1 MFVIPSIMA
10 GARARIS
17 SVVIS
22 APGLWGPVPAAAAA
36 TAQKFPLAPVLP
48 GAGRAIVPA
57 PMPTADARPE
67 LSQIL
72 AQEGRRRRHRIVL
85 RWGLVVGLVG
95 AVAAAVVIWRP
106 RADANAPKYRGA
118 AVVRGEV
125 VHEVSA
131 TGRVEAR
138 STVSVGAEISGR
150 IATVEV
156 NYNDIVK
163 KGQVLARFDTAS
175 LHAQL
180 DQSKASLA
188 AARVAVEEAVLGAK
202 QAHQERVRVDQL
214 FAAGAVGSAERDN
227 AVTADERA
235 AAEVHS
241 MRAQVAL
248 QHASFEL
255 ASTNRH
261 RAEILAPI
269 DGVVLSRAVD
279 PGQTVAASFQAP
291 VLFVLA
297 EDLAKMQVV
306 AAIDEADVGQV
317 QPGQAAHFTV
327 DAFPDQRF
335 EAVVTELR
343 NSPVITQNVVTYE
356 AILAVENPEHKLRPG
371 MTASVKVVTASDHD
385 ALLVANAALRF
396 VPSGAAPAEPG
407 SHGVWLQEPGQAP
420 RRVEVVVG
428 VSDGIH
434 TAVRGEL
441 AVGAEVLV
449 DLATPVGEKAK

>member
-1 MFVIPSIMA
+1 MVA
-10 GARARIS
+10 
-17 SVVIS
+17 
-22 APGLWGPVPAAAAA
+22 
-36 TAQKFPLAPVLP
+36 
-48 GAGRAIVPA
+48 
-57 PMPTADARPE
+57 ADARPE
-67 LSQIL
+67 LSQIV

-85 RWGLVVGLVG
+85 RWALVVGLAG
-95 AVAAAVVIWRP
+95 AGVAAVMIWRP
-106 RADANAPKYRGA
+106 RADVNGPKYRGA

-150 IATVEV
+150 IAAVEV

-180 DQSKASLA
+180 DQSRASLS
-188 AARVAVEEAVLGAK
+188 AARVAVEEAVLAAK
-202 QAHQERVRVDQL
+202 QAHQERVRADQL
-214 FAAGAVGSAERDN
+214 FAAGAIGAAERDN
-227 AVTADERA
+227 AATADARA
-235 AAEVHS
+235 AAQVHS
-241 MRAQVAL
+241 ARAQVAL
-248 QHASFEL
+248 QRASHEL

-297 EDLAKMQVV
+297 EDLSKMQVV

-335 EAVVTELR
+335 EAVVT
-343 NSPVITQNVVTYE
+343 
-356 AILAVENPEHKLRPG
+356 
-371 MTASVKVVTASDHD
+371 ASDRD
-385 ALLVANAALRF
+385 ALLVPNAALRF
-396 VPSGAAPAEPG
+396 APVGAPPTEPG
-407 SHGVWLQEPGQAP
+407 GHGVWVQEPGQAP
-420 RRVEVVVG
+420 RRVVVEVG

-434 TAVRGEL
+434 SSVRGEL

-449 DLATPVGEKAK
+449 DLAAPAGEKAK